1 VEEEAMLVVL
11 WSPKGG
17 SGTSTLAA
25 ACALVLARH
34 AGGAR
39 LADLGGDQP
48 ALFGLGGDPATGLAD
63 WLAAGPEAPTDA
75 LERLAVE
82 AATGVVLLPRGT
94 PADAAAPPEAGAAL
108 AVALRD
114 GPVATV
120 VDAGTA
126 ATPAARALLE
136 TADVSVVVVRACY
149 LALRRAVRAPALA
162 RAAGV
167 ALVAEPARS
176 LGARDVADV
185 LDRPVLVEVPVRP
198 GIARA
203 VDAGVLAQRMPDV
216 LARGAG
222 ELLGRLGLLRSRRGR
237 AA

>member
-1 VEEEAMLVVL
+1 MLVVL

-25 ACALVLARH
+25 ACALVLARQ
-34 AGGAR
+34 GGAR

-48 ALFGLGGDPATGLAD
+48 ALFGLGADPATGLAD

-82 AATGVVLLPRGT
+82 AAPGVVLLPRGT
-94 PADAAAPPEAGAAL
+94 PTDGLLPAAESGAAL

-114 GPVATV
+114 GPMVTV
-120 VDAGTA
+120 VDAGTVS
-126 ATPAARALLE
+126 TPAALALIE

-149 LALRRAVRAPALA
+149 LALRRAVRAPALS

-167 ALVAEPARS
+167 AMVAEPARS
-176 LGARDVADV
+176 LGAREVADV

-203 VDAGVLAQRMPDV
+203 VDAGVLAHRMPDV

>member
-1 VEEEAMLVVL
+1 MLVVL

-34 AGGAR
+34 GGGAR

-48 ALFGLGGDPATGLAD
+48 ALFGLGADPATGLAD
-63 WLAAGPEAPTDA
+63 WLAMGPEAPTDA
-75 LERLAVE
+75 LGRLAVE
-82 AATGVVLLPRGT
+82 AAPGVVLLPRGA
-94 PADAAAPPEAGAAL
+94 PADPPAAAESGAAL

-114 GPVATV
+114 GPVVTV

-126 ATPAARALLE
+126 TTPAAQAVLE

-149 LALRRAVRAPALA
+149 LALRRAVRAPALG

-167 ALVAEPARS
+167 AMVAEPARS
-176 LGARDVADV
+176 LGAREVADV
-185 LDRPVLVEVPVRP
+185 LDRTVLVEVPVRP

-203 VDAGVLAQRMPDV
+203 VDAGVLASRLPDV
-216 LARGAG
+216 LARAAG
-222 ELLGRLGLLRSRRGR
+222 ELLGRLGLLRVRRGR